1 MSELETEN
9 MPTMATTHASEFM
22 KTHEEKEVLRGLSEH

>member
-9 MPTMATTHASEFM
+9 MVTMATTHASGFEVNGQ
-22 KTHEEKEVLRGLSEH
+22 EKETPREISEH